1 VFWGSGVDGW
11 TLFERPAVRLW
22 QILQV
27 PTKGCNH
34 AETSTS
40 SGCEGLLHPVVVDCG
55 LGSCKMGVLP
65 SIIACPW
72 ALSPA
77 IHLRVA
83 VRFLGQCV

>member
-1 VFWGSGVDGW
+1 MDALRAPGCASLADF
-11 TLFERPAVRLW
+11 AA
-22 QILQV
+22 